1 MKKIVYIIESLGNSG
16 GMERVLSSK
25 ANWLACHGNYE
36 VTILTQFKSENTPFF
51 KFDKKVKIESLNLK
65 RTNNRVTNLV
75 FNTHKKTFKKQLTIK
90 LFEIKPDI
98 TISLFG
104 SEYEFLYKINDGSKK
119 IIEFHFSRNYLNHL
133 MESIPNLSF
142 RLLRKWRSKYMQSK
156 ERKAATNYDKL
167 VLLTKK
173 DQVMWGNPINSCVI
187 YNPLSFTSDEVSS
200 LNEKQ
205 IVGIGRFI
213 SQKGFDLLIQ
223 AFNQISDEIKG
234 WKLTIYGTGQ
244 DEHYLKSLIV
254 ERGLEDRIIL
264 NPPVKNV
271 KEVFL
276 KSSIFAFPSRYEG
289 FGLVLTEAM
298 ECGVPCV
305 AFDCECG
312 PSEII
317 ENEVDGFLI
326 ENSNVLQ
333 FSERLKALINYKELR
348 IQMGKRA
355 KQNVKRF
362 HIENIMTNWVKLFD
376 ID

>member
-1 MKKIVYIIESLGNSG
+1 MKKIVYIISSIENSG
-16 GMERVLSSK
+16 GIERVLSSK
-25 ANWLACHGNYE
+25 ANWLACQGNYQ
-36 VTILTQFKSENTPFF
+36 VTILTQFDSENTPFF

-65 RTNNRVTNLV
+65 RTNNKVINLV
-75 FNTHKKTFKKQLTIK
+75 FKTHKKTFKRQLTIK

-104 SEYEFLYKINDGSKK
+104 PEYEFLYKINDGSKK
-119 IIEFHFSRNYLNHL
+119 IIEFHFSRNYLSHL

-142 RLLRKWRSKYMQSK
+142 RLFRTWRSKYMQFK
-156 ERKAATNYDKL
+156 ERKAATRYDKL

-187 YNPLSFTSDEVSS
+187 ANPLSFASNEVSP
-200 LNEKQ
+200 LNKNQ

-223 AFNQISDEIKG
+223 AFNQISDNIKD
-234 WKLTIYGTGQ
+234 WTLAIYGTGQ
-244 DEHYLKSLIV
+244 DEVYLKSLIA
-254 ERGLEDRIIL
+254 ERGLGDRIIL
-264 NPPVKNV
+264 NPTVKNV

-276 KSSIFAFPSRYEG
+276 KSSIFALPSRYEG
-289 FGLVLTEAM
+289 FGLVLIEAM

-317 ENEVDGFLI
+317 EDDVDGYLVPQNNI
-326 ENSNVLQ
+326 DI
-333 FSERLKALINYKELR
+333 FSKMLLKLALDINLR
-348 IQMGKRA
+348 KSMGQKA

-362 HIENIMTNWVKLFD
+362 QIEYIMNSWIKLFD
-376 ID
+376 IV